1 MKILSANQKREADIF
16 TIKNEPISSID
27 LMERA
32 SKACVSWIEKNCSV
46 ESKFQIFCGIGN
58 NGGDGLVIARLLF
71 TKKYKVEVSIIR
83 FSETETEIFTA
94 NLKRLEKLPIKI
106 KDSLVSDKIDV
117 KEGYILIDALLGSGL
132 NKPLDGNLKHRI
144 QELNASEKFIISI
157 DVPSGLFIDS
167 INQKEQVSIEADVS
181 LTFQTPPLSFFM
193 VENDG
198 RVGDWKLLDI
208 GLDAG
213 FVDDSEAVYNYIES
227 QEIAKILQP
236 RQKHNYKGSFGHALL
251 VAGSKSKG
259 GAAIL
264 SAKAAMR
271 SGLGLLT
278 MGIPDSVLNPMQISC
293 PEAMSIVLG
302 KEEITSVPTTIDT
315 YTSIGIGPGIGVGKS
330 STNFLKTLIQDSKV
344 PLLLDADALNIL
356 SENKTWLSFIP
367 QNSIFTPHIGEFKR
381 LILNSDDSFDRLKAQ
396 IEFSKKFECIVIL
409 KGPNS
414 QISLPDGRVYFNST
428 GNPGMAT
435 AGCGVVLSGLI
446 TGLLARR
453 YHPMYAAILGVY
465 LHGLA
470 GDIAAEKFGEEGMK
484 AGDIID
490 EISSAFQLFGA

>member
-1 MKILSANQKREADIF
+1 MKILSAQQKREADKS
-16 TIKNEPISSID
+16 TITNEPISSID

-32 SKACVSWIEKNCSV
+32 SQACVSWIQKNCSV
-46 ESKFQIFCGIGN
+46 ESKFQVFCGTGN
-58 NGGDGLVIARLLF
+58 NGGDGLVIARLLSAEN
-71 TKKYKVEVSIIR
+71 YKVEVSIIR
-83 FSETETEIFTA
+83 FSENETKDFA
-94 NLKRLEKLPIKI
+94 VNLNRLEKLPIKI
-106 KDSLVSDKIDV
+106 IDSLVSDKIDA

-132 NKPLDGNLKHRI
+132 NKPLDGKLKHRV
-144 QELNASEKFIISI
+144 QELNALKKFIISI

-167 INQKEQVSIEADVS
+167 INKNEQLSIEADVS
-181 LTFQTPPLSFFM
+181 LTFQTPPLSFFTI
-193 VENDG
+193 ENAG

-213 FVDDSEAVYNYIES
+213 FIEDSDAVYNYIES
-227 QEIAKILQP
+227 QEIAEILQP

-251 VAGSKSKG
+251 VAGSKTKG

-278 MGIPDSVLNPMQISC
+278 MGIPDSLLYAMQVSC

-302 KEEITSVPTTIDT
+302 KEEITSVPTIDV

-381 LILNSDDSFDRLKAQ
+381 LILNSDDSFDRLEAQ

-414 QISLPDGRVYFNST
+414 QVSLPDGRVYFNST

-435 AGCGVVLSGLI
+435 AGSGDVLSGLI
-446 TGLLARR
+446 TGLLGRR

-470 GDIAAEKFGEEGMK
+470 GDIAAEKFGEEAMNS
-484 AGDIID
+484 GDIID
-490 EISSAFQLFGA
+490 EISSAFQMFGA

>member
-1 MKILSANQKREADIF
+1 MKILSAQQKREADKFII
-16 TIKNEPISSID
+16 TNEPISSID

-32 SKACVSWIEKNCSV
+32 SQACVNWIQKNCSV
-46 ESKFQIFCGIGN
+46 ESKFQVFCGTGN
-58 NGGDGLVIARLLF
+58 NGGDGLVIARLLSAEN
-71 TKKYKVEVSIIR
+71 YKVEVSIIR
-83 FSETETEIFTA
+83 FSENETKDFA
-94 NLKRLEKLPIKI
+94 VNLNRLEKLPIKI
-106 KDSLVSDKIDV
+106 IDSLVSDKIDA

-132 NKPLDGNLKHRI
+132 NKPLDGNLKHRV
-144 QELNASEKFIISI
+144 QELNSLENFIISI

-167 INQKEQVSIEADVS
+167 INKNEQLSIEADVS
-181 LTFQTPPLSFFM
+181 LTFQTPPLSFFTI
-193 VENDG
+193 ENAG

-213 FVDDSEAVYNYIES
+213 FIEDSDAVYNYIES
-227 QEIAKILQP
+227 QEIAEILQP

-251 VAGSKSKG
+251 VAGSKTKG

-278 MGIPDSVLNPMQISC
+278 MGIPDSLLNAMQVSC

-302 KEEITSVPTTIDT
+302 KEEITSVPTIDV
-315 YTSIGIGPGIGVGKS
+315 YASIGIGPGIGVGKS

-381 LILNSDDSFDRLKAQ
+381 LILNSDDSFDRLEAQ

-414 QISLPDGRVYFNST
+414 QVSLPDGRVYFNST

-435 AGCGVVLSGLI
+435 AGSGDVLSGLI
-446 TGLLARR
+446 TGLLGRR

-470 GDIAAEKFGEEGMK
+470 GDIAAEKFGEEAMNS
-484 AGDIID
+484 GDIID
-490 EISSAFQLFGA
+490 EISSTFQMFGA